1 MTLTRP
7 TFLFSAVLLRC
18 LCWLALGAG
27 LALPASARATRTHK
41 LHHTTRT
48 HKLHR
53 TRHLHR
59 RVHIPRM
66 LPTVIPTAQEG
77 YATVLRGRASWYGK
91 YFQGMK
97 TTSGERFNRFKYTCA
112 HKTLPFGTR
121 LRVTNVNTGATV
133 VVRVTDRGPF
143 RHERII
149 DLAEVAA
156 RPLGLVEAGAATVV
170 AEVVSATT
178 PLGVSDTPDN
188 LADLKQADPNPEAP
202 FTAYLLPTE
211 PAEAIAA
218 AVAPATNL
226 AATMLAGPLDT
237 TTSRFVVQAGTFAD
251 VLTAQAQ
258 VARILTLD
266 QALPAEVVAVTVA
279 GRPLN
284 RVVVGQLDSW
294 LAAETV
300 RRNLQLGGI
309 ATLVSQMP
317 AEQWAPGAHKLAARP
332 IPSAPLALAG
342 PSE

>member
-27 LALPASARATRTHK
+27 LALPASARTARV
-41 LHHTTRT
+41 

-53 TRHLHR
+53 THLHR
-59 RVHIPRM
+59 HIYIPRM
-66 LPTVIPTAQEG
+66 LPTIIPAAQEG
-77 YATVLRGRASWYGK
+77 YSTVLRGRASWYGK

-121 LRVTNVNTGATV
+121 LRVTNISTGATV

-170 AEVVSATT
+170 AEVVPATT
-178 PLGVSDTPDN
+178 PLGLAATPDN
-188 LADLKQADPNPEAP
+188 LASLKEADPNPQAP
-202 FTAYLLPTE
+202 FTAYLLPDV
-211 PAEAIAA
+211 PAEAVAA
-218 AVAPATNL
+218 AL
-226 AATMLAGPLDT
+226 AATPTTAVLPAGPLDT
-237 TTSRFVVQAGTFAD
+237 AAAAAGFLVQAGTFAD
-251 VLTAQAQ
+251 PLNARSQL
-258 VARILTLD
+258 ARILAID
-266 QALPAEVVAVTVA
+266 QALPAEVVSVTVA
-279 GRPLN
+279 GRPLS

-300 RRNLQLGGI
+300 RRNLQLWGI
-309 ATLVSQMP
+309 AGLVCPLPASQP
-317 AEQWAPGAHKLAARP
+317 ATSIDKLASHP
-332 IPSAPLALAG
+332 TAPMSLAG
-342 PSE
+342 LHK

>member
-1 MTLTRP
+1 
-7 TFLFSAVLLRC
+7 
-18 LCWLALGAG
+18 
-27 LALPASARATRTHK
+27 
-41 LHHTTRT
+41 
-48 HKLHR
+48 
-53 TRHLHR
+53 
-59 RVHIPRM
+59 M
-66 LPTVIPTAQEG
+66 LPTVIPAAQEG

-91 YFQGMK
+91 RFQGMK

-121 LRVTNVNTGATV
+121 LRVTNLNTGATV

-143 RHERII
+143 RHQRII

-170 AEVVSATT
+170 AEVVPIST
-178 PLGVSDTPDN
+178 PLGLTETPDN
-188 LADLKQADPNPEAP
+188 LADLKEADPNPQAP
-202 FTAYLLPTE
+202 FTAYLLPTT
-211 PAEAIAA
+211 PAGAAAEAVVVAA
-218 AVAPATNL
+218 APVTSPI
-226 AATMLAGPLDT
+226 GPLDT
-237 TTSRFVVQAGTFAD
+237 ATTSRFVVQAGTFAD

-300 RRNLQLGGI
+300 RRNLQLWGI
-309 ATLVSQMP
+309 AGLVCQLP
-317 AEQWAPGAHKLAARP
+317 ADQLTTSSHKLIALP
-332 IPSAPLALAG
+332 TNNAPFALAG
-342 PSE
+342 TLD

>member
-1 MTLTRP
+1 M
-7 TFLFSAVLLRC
+7 
-18 LCWLALGAG
+18 
-27 LALPASARATRTHK
+27 
-41 LHHTTRT
+41 
-48 HKLHR
+48 HR

-66 LPTVIPTAQEG
+66 LPTIIPAAQEG

-91 YFQGMK
+91 RFQGMK

-121 LRVTNVNTGATV
+121 LRVTNLNTGATV

-170 AEVVSATT
+170 AEVVPATT
-178 PLGVSDTPDN
+178 PLGLTETPDN
-188 LADLKQADPNPEAP
+188 LAALQQADPNPQAP
-202 FTAYLLPTE
+202 FTAYLLPDA
-211 PAEAIAA
+211 PADAVAA
-218 AVAPATNL
+218 ASTPTAPL
-226 AATMLAGPLDT
+226 AMAMAGPLDT
-237 TTSRFVVQAGTFAD
+237 AATSHFVVQAGTFAD
-251 VLTAQAQ
+251 ELTAQAQ

-266 QALPAEVVAVTVA
+266 QALPAEVVAVTVS

-300 RRNLQLGGI
+300 RRNLQLWGI
-309 ATLVSQMP
+309 AGVVSQLP
-317 AEQWAPGAHKLAARP
+317 ADQPAIGNHKLVARP
-332 IPSAPLALAG
+332 ISNAPLALAG
-342 PSE
+342 SAE

>member
-27 LALPASARATRTHK
+27 LALPAAARATRTHK
-41 LHHTTRT
+41 LHRTTRT

-59 RVHIPRM
+59 RVYIPRM
-66 LPTVIPTAQEG
+66 LPTIIPAAQEG
-77 YATVLRGRASWYGK
+77 YSTVLRGRASWYGK
-91 YFQGMK
+91 RFQGMK
-97 TTSGERFNRFKYTCA
+97 TTSGERFNRFEYTCA

-121 LRVTNVNTGATV
+121 LRVTNLNTGATV
-133 VVRVTDRGPF
+133 VVRVSDRGPF

-170 AEVVSATT
+170 AEVVPATT

-188 LADLKQADPNPEAP
+188 LADLKQADPNPKAP

-211 PAEAIAA
+211 PAEMVVATLTPAA
-218 AVAPATNL
+218 PITTALV
-226 AATMLAGPLDT
+226 GPLDT
-237 TTSRFVVQAGTFAD
+237 TGFVVQAGTFID
-251 VLTAQAQ
+251 VLAAQAQ
-258 VARILTLD
+258 VARILTID
-266 QALPAEVVAVTVA
+266 QALPAQVVTVTVA
-279 GRPLN
+279 GRPLS
-284 RVVVGQLDSW
+284 RVLVGQLDSW

-309 ATLVSQMP
+309 TGLGRP
-317 AEQWAPGAHKLAARP
+317 LPGGLAALGTSELARP
-332 IPSAPLALAG
+332 AASSASLALARAG
-342 PSE
+342 E